1 MIALDQIDV
10 YCFFLFRKG
19 EIDFSPISS
28 EKKDTNQDIIMQ
40 AISIPLHITQ
50 YESIFASISSQD
62 ENTEDL
68 IYIYMIKRAGT
79 SYTYTL

>member
-1 MIALDQIDV
+1 MSIV
-10 YCFFLFRKG
+10 SFC
-19 EIDFSPISS
+19 S
-28 EKKDTNQDIIMQ
+28 EKVRLIFHQLAQKKKDTNQDIIMQ

-68 IYIYMIKRAGT
+68 TYIYVIKRAGT
-79 SYTYTL
+79 SYTYLL